1 MCLGWHRLAPWGQT
15 LHIFCRVFSSA
26 VHIAIPP
33 IFNKTIA
40 SFNLL
45 VLSCLFAG
53 NNAFGSPKILVGV
66 NSNFILRIL
75 VIKKLQKCACHA
87 FPCYPRSK
95 MTKLTRRIIGNN
107 ATQNGDTICHIFHTN
122 NSNPKKC
129 WKKNTEDKRTNTM
142 NGENY
147 IHKCVCVMTNPKY
160 QRD

>member
-1 MCLGWHRLAPWGQT
+1 MCLGWHHLAPWGQT

-107 ATQNGDTICHIFHTN
+107 A
-122 NSNPKKC
+122 K
-129 WKKNTEDKRTNTM
+129 TEIQYSIYFIQITPTRRNAGKRTQKTK
-142 NGENY
+142 EP
-147 IHKCVCVMTNPKY
+147 T
-160 QRD
+160 Q